1 MYIVAHRSGVERI
14 VRKPLTRRALATLCA
29 TPLLV
34 AIDFGGA
41 PVARAQELASKQA
54 ETSQQSDTPQQAA
67 AQSTVRRAGAGHA
80 SRCPGAV
87 LKFLRTHL

>member
-14 VRKPLTRRALATLCA
+14 VRKLLTRRALATLCA

-41 PVARAQELASKQA
+41 PSLVPRSLPPNRRKLPNSR
-54 ETSQQSDTPQQAA
+54 TPRNKRRRNPPYD
-67 AQSTVRRAGAGHA
+67 VLGRVMRAGV
-80 SRCPGAV
+80 RV
-87 LKFLRTHL
+87 QF